1 MPRLESLGYG
11 FLRQIGYAKAG
22 TMNSEGERRR
32 AGHQGRGDSGRPLR
46 LRTKRG
52 DVPSLYH
59 AGQPSGG
66 AVIWVGGFDGG
77 YDGPADRIYAT
88 LAGDLLEDGIGSLR
102 MSYRVLGSP
111 GNVEQA
117 VYDVLAG
124 VAFLTQEGAGR
135 IGLVGHSFGGAV
147 VISAAA
153 LSPEVSAV
161 VTLSTQTAGTA
172 LTPRV
177 APRPL
182 LIVHGEQDRRL
193 PPDCSRYVYRL
204 AGGPKELVILPGARH
219 SLRQSREELRHL
231 LRRWLVEKLRSPLES
246 ESGTGPT

>member
-1 MPRLESLGYG
+1 
-11 FLRQIGYAKAG
+11 
-22 TMNSEGERRR
+22 MNDEAEGRR
-32 AGHQGRGDSGRPLR
+32 AGNQGRGGSGRALHVR
-46 LRTKRG
+46 SERG
-52 DVPSLYH
+52 DIPCLYH
-59 AGQPSGG
+59 AGRLGNG

-77 YDGPADRIYAT
+77 FDGPADSIYAT
-88 LAGDLLEDGIGSLR
+88 LAGDLTEDGVGSLR

-111 GNVEQA
+111 GNVEEA
-117 VYDVLAG
+117 VYDVLVG
-124 VAFLTQEGAGR
+124 VSFLTQEGAGR

-153 LSPEVSAV
+153 LSPGVSAV

-193 PPDCSRYVYRL
+193 PPDCSRYVYRM
-204 AGGPKELVILPGARH
+204 AGEPKELVILPGAQH
-219 SLRQSREELRHL
+219 SLRQRREELRRL
-231 LRRWLVEKLRSPLES
+231 LRRWLVEKLRGPLNAE
-246 ESGTGPT
+246 GQA

>member
-1 MPRLESLGYG
+1 MNDEP
-11 FLRQIGYAKAG
+11 AG
-22 TMNSEGERRR
+22 RR
-32 AGHQGRGDSGRPLR
+32 AGREGRGGSGRALSLR
-46 LRTKRG
+46 SDRG
-52 DVPSLYH
+52 EIPCLYH
-59 AGQPSGG
+59 AGRSGGG

-77 YDGPADRIYAT
+77 FDGPADRIYAA
-88 LAGDLLEDGIGSLR
+88 LAGDLAENGVGSLR

-111 GNVEQA
+111 GNVEEA

-182 LIVHGEQDRRL
+182 LIIHGEQDRRL
-193 PPDCSRYVYRL
+193 PPDCSRYVYRI
-204 AGGPKELVILPGARH
+204 AGEPKELVILPGARH
-219 SLRQSREELRHL
+219 SLRQRREELRRL
-231 LRRWLVEKLRSPLES
+231 LRRWLVEKLRPRPGDE
-246 ESGTGPT
+246 GRAPHT

>member
-1 MPRLESLGYG
+1 MNNQGEDRP
-11 FLRQIGYAKAG
+11 AG
-22 TMNSEGERRR
+22 REGQ
-32 AGHQGRGDSGRPLR
+32 AGGSGRPLHVR
-46 LRTKRG
+46 SERG
-52 DVPSLYH
+52 DIPCLYH
-59 AGQPSGG
+59 AGTPGGG

-77 YDGPADRIYAT
+77 YDGPADRIFAT
-88 LAGDLLEDGIGSLR
+88 LAGDLLEDGVGSLR

-111 GNVEQA
+111 GNVEEA

-182 LIVHGEQDRRL
+182 LIIHGEQDQRL
-193 PPDCSRYVYRL
+193 PPDCSRYVYRI
-204 AGGPKELVILPGARH
+204 AGEPKELVILPGARH
-219 SLRQSREELRHL
+219 SLRQRREELRRL
-231 LRRWLVEKLRSPLES
+231 LRRWLVEKLA
-246 ESGTGPT
+246 GPFDAEGQA

>member
-1 MPRLESLGYG
+1 MNNQGEDRP
-11 FLRQIGYAKAG
+11 AG
-22 TMNSEGERRR
+22 REGQ
-32 AGHQGRGDSGRPLR
+32 AGGSGRPLHVR
-46 LRTKRG
+46 SERG
-52 DVPSLYH
+52 DIPCLYH
-59 AGQPSGG
+59 AGMPGGG

-77 YDGPADRIYAT
+77 YDGPADRIFAT
-88 LAGDLLEDGIGSLR
+88 LAGDLLEDGVGSLR

-111 GNVEQA
+111 GNVEEA

-147 VISAAA
+147 VISAGA
-153 LSPEVSAV
+153 LSPEVRAV

-182 LIVHGEQDRRL
+182 LIIHGEQDQRL
-193 PPDCSRYVYRL
+193 PPDCSRYVYRI
-204 AGGPKELVILPGARH
+204 AGEPKELVILPGARH
-219 SLRQSREELRHL
+219 SLRQRREELRRL
-231 LRRWLVEKLRSPLES
+231 LRRWLVEKLA
-246 ESGTGPT
+246 GPFDAEGQA